1 MPLSPAFS
9 PLPASYC
16 PDYNKPD
23 HVTPAEP
30 MALDV
35 AVPVSL
41 GAAGAAGPGDGGPA
55 NEAAGEAE
63 MEETDGE
70 GDRCCGR
77 RKGEKGGGCHPR
89 RRCQGLW
96 YEVRV
101 KLWSIVESKYF
112 NRGIMIAILINT
124 ISMGIEHHQQV
135 GCCVRYV

>member
-1 MPLSPAFS
+1 
-9 PLPASYC
+9 
-16 PDYNKPD
+16 
-23 HVTPAEP
+23 

-35 AVPVSL
+35 APNADGCAVPVSL

-55 NEAAGEAE
+55 NAGAGEAE
-63 MEETDGE
+63 IEETDGE
-70 GDRCCGR
+70 GDQCCGQ

-135 GCCVRYV
+135 GCCAIYI